1 MIRDSGTK
9 KKTINNIMYQLMT
22 ETDWKSNLC
31 PSSRIEVP
39 SWQIPLKSDIGL
51 AVKARCNLLLV
62 GIQ

>member
-1 MIRDSGTK
+1 
-9 KKTINNIMYQLMT
+9 MYQLMT